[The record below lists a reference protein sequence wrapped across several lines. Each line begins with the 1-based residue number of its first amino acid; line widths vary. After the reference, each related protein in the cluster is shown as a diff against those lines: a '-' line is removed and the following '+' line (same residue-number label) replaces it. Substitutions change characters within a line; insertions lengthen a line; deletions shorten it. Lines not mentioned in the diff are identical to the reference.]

1 MAEFNYLGVL
11 LFISVCAVGVTL
23 VFKVRAPRFWRTF
36 LIVDSIVLAVYL
48 FWDYWAIEKKIWSF
62 DPAQTTG
69 IKVLGIIP
77 IEEVLFFII
86 VPLMTIITYLALINL
101 IAKVKLF
108 SKDRARR

>member
-11 LFISVCAVGVTL
+11 LFISLCAVGVT
-23 VFKVRAPRFWRTF
+23 VAFKVRAPRFWKTF
-36 LIVDSIVLAVYL
+36 LVTDSIVLVVYL

-62 DPAQTTG
+62 DPAQTVG
-69 IKVLGIIP
+69 LKVLGIIP

-101 IAKVKLF
+101 IATIK
-108 SKDRARR
+108 ARR

>member
-1 MAEFNYLGVL
+1 MGELNYLGVL
-11 LFISVCAVGVTL
+11 LFIVICAIWVTV

-62 DPAQTTG
+62 DPAQTVG
-69 IKVLGIIP
+69 AKVFGIIP
-77 IEEVLFFII
+77 IEEILFFII

-101 IAKVKLF
+101 IAKVK
-108 SKDRARR
+108 ARR